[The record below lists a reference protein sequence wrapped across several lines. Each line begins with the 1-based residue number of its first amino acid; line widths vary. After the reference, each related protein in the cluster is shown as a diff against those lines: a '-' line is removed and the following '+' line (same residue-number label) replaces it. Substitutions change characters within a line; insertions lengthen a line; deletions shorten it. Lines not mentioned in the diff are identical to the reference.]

1 MYLLLLAVLVIAHL
15 AMNKQHGEVRDIE
28 IGDRRF
34 EASWQRPRKRHE
46 EVAAKNTHQKT
57 HIISVNIR
65 TDN

>member
-46 EVAAKNTHQKT
+46 EVAAKNT
-57 HIISVNIR
+57 SENSY
-65 TDN
+65 N